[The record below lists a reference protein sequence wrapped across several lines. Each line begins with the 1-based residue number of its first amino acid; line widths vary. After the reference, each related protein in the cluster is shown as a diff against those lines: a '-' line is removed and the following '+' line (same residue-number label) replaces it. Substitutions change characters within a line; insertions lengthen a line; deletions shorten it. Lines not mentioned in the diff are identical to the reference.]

1 MPTTLGSLLIFV
13 VLLLPGFAY
22 LVGKERHG
30 TERHTSP
37 FRETVAVVAASITSE
52 SAVLIGFAI
61 LRWLRP
67 SWTPD
72 VGALIH
78 GGHAYAATHYR
89 SLAAWGFGMLAVATA
104 LAYLATVPR
113 VRGWLRWLPAAGK
126 YPHHSTVSGWWLLLE
141 EWPGER
147 DAQVTC
153 ALDDG
158 SAVQG
163 FFQSFNTSADDSP
176 DRDLIL
182 KRPIRFRPAPE
193 SQFRDFNARY
203 ACLSARRIVSLF
215 VSYPP
220 RAQAVTE
227 VPVQAAAEAVEQAAA
242 LPSSVP
248 EDPASGDLAAATHRL
263 SVSGS

>member
-1 MPTTLGSLLIFV
+1 MPTTLSSLLIFV

-22 LVGKERHG
+22 LVGKECHG

-37 FRETVAVVAASITSE
+37 FRETVAIVAASVASE
-52 SAVLIGFAI
+52 AAVLVMFAV

-72 VGALIH
+72 VGALIRH
-78 GGHAYAATHYR
+78 GSAYAASHYR
-89 SLAAWGFGMLAVATA
+89 SLAAWSFGMLTVATA

-113 VRGWLRWLPAAGK
+113 VRGWFRWLPAVGK
-126 YPHHSTVSGWWLLLE
+126 YPHYSTVSGWWLLFQD
-141 EWPGER
+141 WPGER
-147 DAQVTC
+147 EAQVTC

-182 KRPIRFRPAPE
+182 RRPIRFRPTPE
-193 SQFRDFNARY
+193 SQFSDFNARY

-215 VSYPP
+215 VNYPP
-220 RAQAVTE
+220 RAQA
-227 VPVQAAAEAVEQAAA
+227 AAEVLGQRAT

-248 EDPASGDLAAATHRL
+248 EDPASGDLAAVTHQL
-263 SVSGS
+263 LASDS

>member
-1 MPTTLGSLLIFV
+1 MPTTLSSLLIFV

-37 FRETVAVVAASITSE
+37 FRETVAIVAASVASE
-52 SAVLIGFAI
+52 TAVLAMFAV

-78 GGHAYAATHYR
+78 NGRAYAASHYH
-89 SLAAWGFGMLAVATA
+89 SLAAWSFGMLAVATA

-113 VRGWLRWLPAAGK
+113 VRGWFSWLPAVGK
-126 YPHHSTVSGWWLLLE
+126 YPHHSTVSGWWLLFE
-141 EWPGER
+141 DWPGKRE
-147 DAQVTC
+147 AQITC

-182 KRPIRFRPAPE
+182 RRPIRFRPTPE

-215 VSYPP
+215 ISYLP
-220 RAQAVTE
+220 RAE
-227 VPVQAAAEAVEQAAA
+227 AAAEVLGQGAM

-248 EDPASGDLAAATHRL
+248 EDPASGDLAAVTHRL
-263 SVSGS
+263 SASGS